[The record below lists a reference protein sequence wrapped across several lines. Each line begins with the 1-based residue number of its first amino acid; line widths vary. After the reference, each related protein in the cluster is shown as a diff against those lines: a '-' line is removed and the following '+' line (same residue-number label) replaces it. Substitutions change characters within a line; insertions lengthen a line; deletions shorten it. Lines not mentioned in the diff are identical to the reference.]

1 MIKRL
6 WSLVSSPSASWS
18 LGALLVIGLL
28 SGVFISVAFDLT
40 MEATNT
46 EGFCTDSC
54 HEMTD
59 NVAKEF
65 VGTSHDLNHSG
76 VRTTCSDCHVPKPF
90 IPKMIRKVK
99 ASLEVYHHILG
110 TLDTPE
116 KFENHRLRLANNV
129 WREMKGNDS
138 RECRNCHTI
147 EKMAY
152 DLQHEKAAAFHR
164 DAFAEGKYCIDCH
177 KGIAHKLPREL
188 IEKELREKA
197 DLNPVIEVGNLSNT
211 EDKTES

>member
-1 MIKRL
+1 
-6 WSLVSSPSASWS
+6 
-18 LGALLVIGLL
+18 
-28 SGVFISVAFDLT
+28 VFASVAFDIT

-65 VGTSHDLNHSG
+65 VGTSHDRNHSG
-76 VRTTCSDCHVPKPF
+76 VRATCSDCHVPKPF

-116 KFENHRLRLANNV
+116 KFENNRLRMANNV
-129 WREMKGNDS
+129 WREMKGNNS
-138 RECRNCHTI
+138 RECRNCHKV
-147 EKMAY
+147 EEMAL
-152 DLQHEKAAAFHR
+152 DQQHEKAAEFHR
-164 DAFAEGKYCIDCH
+164 VAFAEGKYCSDCH

-188 IEKELREKA
+188 REKA
-197 DLNPVIEVGNLSNT
+197 DINSVIKADNLGNT

>member
-1 MIKRL
+1 MLKRL
-6 WSLVSSPSASWS
+6 WSLLSSPSTGWS
-18 LGALLVIGLL
+18 LGALLAIGVM
-28 SGVFISVAFDLT
+28 SGVVFSVGFDTT
-40 MEATNT
+40 MEMTNT

-59 NVAKEF
+59 NVAREF

-76 VRTTCSDCHVPKPF
+76 VRTTCSDCHVPRPF
-90 IPKMIRKVK
+90 VPKMIRKVK

-116 KFENHRLRLANNV
+116 KFENHRLRMANNV

-138 RECRNCHTI
+138 RECRNCHTV
-147 EKMAY
+147 EKMAF
-152 DLQHEKAAAFHR
+152 DQQHQKAAEFHR
-164 DAFAEGKYCIDCH
+164 NAFSEGKTCIDCH

-188 IEKELREKA
+188 REQA
-197 DLNPVIEVGNLSNT
+197 SSQVDERNYIVNALAVNPEP
-211 EDKTES
+211 